1 MFGNSFFMEIEP
13 NIVIRYGVER
23 ERDLEKKIKRM
34 KDIKKVIK
42 DKNKEKKKKKNK
54 L

>member
-23 ERDLEKKIKRM
+23 HRDLEKKKETM

-42 DKNKEKKKKKNK
+42 EKNKEKKKKKNK

>member
-1 MFGNSFFMEIEP
+1 MFAKSLFMEVEP

-34 KDIKKVIK
+34 KNIKKVIK